1 MKAIVSGS
9 SGFLGGALVRDL
21 RGDGAKV
28 KRLVRNDFKTDST
41 SVLWDPMKGI
51 PDTRPLE
58 NSNVVF
64 HLAGENLANGRWTSS
79 RKKRIRDSRVV
90 GTKTLVDSLIK
101 LEQPP
106 DVLVCASAV
115 GIYGNRP
122 GEFVTEDSPAGE
134 DWVSKLGVEWEA
146 SASSAAEAGIRTVLL
161 RIGVVLHPGGGMLKR
176 ILLPFRMGVG
186 GKLGQG
192 TQPMSWVSLRDVIQA
207 FRFCAGNASI
217 NGPFNVC
224 APERVTNSEFTLA
237 LGKALG
243 RPAFLKI
250 PPFTL
255 KLVFGKELSEVMLGG
270 ASMSS
275 AKIESTGFQFRD
287 SDLSVTLSNMLST

>member
-207 FRFCAGNASI
+207 FRFCADNASI
-217 NGPFNVC
+217 RGPFNVC
-224 APERVTNSEFTLA
+224 APGRVTNSEFTLA

-275 AKIESTGFQFRD
+275 SKIESTGFQFRD

>member
-161 RIGVVLHPGGGMLKR
+161 RIGVVLHPDGGMLKR

-207 FRFCAGNASI
+207 FRFCADNASI

-237 LGKALG
+237 LGKALR

>member
-51 PDTRPLE
+51 PDTRSLE

-207 FRFCAGNASI
+207 FRFCADNASI

-275 AKIESTGFQFRD
+275 SKIESTGFQFRD